1 MIEWPINLLEAV
13 QRTFVDDNVTIETVE
28 QLLDIFKTQKELLS
42 TDFFGALLPQQPGLL
57 AILTLIGILFFVSL
71 ILLLVFCVARF
82 LQIGGCGLNVLYQ
95 INHQEVCVYYGVKP
109 NLLIKKNS
117 ENRSV
122 FFSLVSGFG
131 IQWLLIAL
139 CTAFIVSCTL
149 NLSGGRNNIAPAEDV
164 PVDVRQINKTS
175 LRPVKI
181 GLQSNSISKV
191 GHSDHVPI
199 GESDLL
205 NKYNLVRELGYEF
218 RPLEKDSDFRIQ
230 VVVFTFTAIL
240 FVSLLAVSGITVILG
255 CREFLAQKFYHPMD
269 RSNSSNCCGRALVA
283 CGFILLVLVP
293 TMLFFFGILFGYVQ
307 AHNALCPF
315 VQAQSQNQNMEDF
328 LNSNFE
334 IFDPYNLLDFLNDL
348 QSERAD
354 INKFNCETYTRPLK
368 GILFALIFL
377 SIIALP
383 MAFVILRLSKYF
395 LRMKTQ
401 FYWNQTAETY
411 TTLPREK
418 KAPLPSPPYNSVFS
432 APRY

>member
-95 INHQEVCVYYGVKP
+95 INHQE
-109 NLLIKKNS
+109 KNS

-122 FFSLVSGFG
+122 FFFSCQRFWDPMVINS
-131 IQWLLIAL
+131 
-139 CTAFIVSCTL
+139 IVCTL
-149 NLSGGRNNIAPAEDV
+149 NLSGGRNNIAPAEDI